1 MSQAGIINTASG
13 PSPPN
18 VPTSFTTDNGT
29 AVPALNILDVRGIDN
44 SSAFINPNTNLSN
57 NNNASGIIV
66 IGGATQTGASNRVDI
81 QLTNRIHGSG
91 TTTDGTAQITLYTFL
106 LGAVP
111 GTYLFQSYITAY
123 DQTDALGAAFVSFAA
138 VRTNG
143 VGAVLI
149 GSNSPL
155 ISEEGVL
162 SGIAIGTVV
171 GSISN
176 TFFIRAQ
183 GIVNATI
190 NYSVV
195 TNYQFVS

>member
-1 MSQAGIINTASG
+1 MSQAGIINTAGG
-13 PSPPN
+13 PSPPS
-18 VPTSFTTDNGT
+18 VATSYTTNNGT
-29 AVPALNILDVRGIDN
+29 AVPALNVLDIRGIDN
-44 SSAFINPNTNLSN
+44 TTAFINPNTNIGN
-57 NNNASGIIV
+57 NNNPSGIIV
-66 IGGATQTGASNRVDI
+66 IGGAAQTGASNRVDV
-81 QLTNRIHGSG
+81 QLSNRIHGSG
-91 TTTDGTAQITLYTFL
+91 TTTDGTNPVILYTFS
-106 LGAVP
+106 LGSVP
-111 GTYLFQSYITAY
+111 GTYLFESYITAY
-123 DQTDALGAAFVSFAA
+123 DQTDALGAAFVTFAA

-155 ISEEGVL
+155 ISEEGAL

-171 GSISN
+171 GAISN

-190 NYSVV
+190 DYSIV